1 CILSLLLDKKIIL
14 LDNSYGKNKAYYDA
28 WLKDSDNIK
37 VVESC

>member
-1 CILSLLLDKKIIL
+1 LLLDKKIIL